1 VRITRRGLIIKQGA
15 AVFWPTLVVMLAQAK
30 LAAKWIQYK
39 PVLVSGQD
47 VNKSEGL
54 VPSHS

>member
-1 VRITRRGLIIKQGA
+1 M
-15 AVFWPTLVVMLAQAK
+15 FWPTLMDMLAQAK

-39 PVLVSGQD
+39 PALVSGQD
-47 VNKSEGL
+47 VNKFEGL

>member
-1 VRITRRGLIIKQGA
+1 M
-15 AVFWPTLVVMLAQAK
+15 FWSALVVTLAQAK

-39 PVLVSGQD
+39 PVVVSGQD
-47 VNKSEGL
+47 VNKFEGL

>member
-1 VRITRRGLIIKQGA
+1 
-15 AVFWPTLVVMLAQAK
+15 VFWPTLVVMLAQAE

-47 VNKSEGL
+47 VNKYEGL

>member
-1 VRITRRGLIIKQGA
+1 MG
-15 AVFWPTLVVMLAQAK
+15 MLAQGN

-47 VNKSEGL
+47 VNKSEVL
-54 VPSHS
+54 LASHS